1 MRTRCHATS
10 KNCEYDSF
18 EKVTL
23 KEHGK
28 PVHIKKR
35 LNNSSICDHCY
46 SQKYE
51 MQKHLEFYPDFI

>member
-23 KEHGK
+23 KEDGK

-35 LNNSSICDHCY
+35 LNNCSICDHGY
-46 SQKYE
+46 SK
-51 MQKHLEFYPDFI
+51 KKDVS